1 MIKITLR
8 QVNINLN
15 ASWAVS
21 KLNDRS
27 MKPFDQNPKL
37 NTKTGKL
44 NDNWHGKADLRSL
57 KCKVNEFEWQTREF
71 GREILY
77 LELDSWYKE
86 IIFCKTMVT
95 LDIKKW
101 FSVVKQW

>member
-44 NDNWHGKADLRSL
+44 NDNWHGKADLR
-57 KCKVNEFEWQTREF
+57 
-71 GREILY
+71 
-77 LELDSWYKE
+77 
-86 IIFCKTMVT
+86 
-95 LDIKKW
+95 
-101 FSVVKQW
+101 